1 MNRHKGAIPVAA
13 ACLAVCAACGTEP
26 CRVVM
31 TDVDRSRWDDT
42 ATVVYENSDTVSL
55 YDMSVVLHVT
65 PGFGMRQLTLDMEIL
80 SPDSMRMREQLTLA
94 TVDAGPAPASYGGD
108 MELPYR
114 RRVRLH
120 SQGSYTVNITPRT
133 PVAGVESAGVAFQPV
148 TQ

>member
-55 YDMSVVLHVT
+55 YDML
-65 PGFGMRQLTLDMEIL
+65 EIL

-108 MELPYR
+108 MEFPYR

-120 SQGSYTVNITPRT
+120 SQGSYTVNITPRM